1 MQFGAT
7 KVCSV
12 LDWTGTLFRSG
23 YQEWGKESVLGVGV
37 NKEKTAQEYIQ
48 YNKKELR
55 KTV

>member
-1 MQFGAT
+1 VAP
-7 KVCSV
+7 CSKQI
-12 LDWTGTLFRSG
+12 GCQG
-23 YQEWGKESVLGVGV
+23 WGNEGVIGVIRTQGV

>member
-12 LDWTGTLFRSG
+12 LDWTGTLFKSG
-23 YQEWGKESVLGVGV
+23 CQEWGKESVLGVGV
-37 NKEKTAQEYIQ
+37 NKEKSAQKYIL